1 MQNES
6 NQNIKSG
13 LEPSLETSPEP
24 HAVRLSAQF
33 KTIASVCQNSSLTVG
48 HLIEALHEKGQMLVC
63 LVFAA
68 PFLLPI
74 PLPGLSTIF
83 GAVTLL
89 AGFQVLFDRD
99 LWIPKS
105 WMDRKIP
112 AEYAQKI
119 FLKLSDWM
127 ARVEHLI
134 KPRMISF
141 SRSYVTARL
150 KGLSLIIL
158 SVLLALPMPPG
169 FNTPPALAICIL
181 TIGSIEDD
189 GYLVAFA
196 WVLTVFNIVLFA
208 AFFILGWEGL
218 MALLTI
224 QSK

>member
-1 MQNES
+1 MKNEL
-6 NQNIKSG
+6 NQNS
-13 LEPSLETSPEP
+13 EPNG
-24 HAVRLSAQF
+24 VRLSAKF
-33 KTIASVCQNSSLTVG
+33 KTIAGVCQSSSLTVG
-48 HLIEALHEKGQMLVC
+48 DLIEALHEKGQMLVC

-74 PLPGLSTIF
+74 PLPGLSTAF
-83 GAVTLL
+83 GSVTLL
-89 AGFQVLFDRD
+89 AGLQVLFNRD

-105 WMDRKIP
+105 WMQRKIP
-112 AEYAQKI
+112 PEYAQKI
-119 FLKLSDWM
+119 FLKLSVWM

-134 KPRMISF
+134 KPRMIAF

-169 FNTPPALAICIL
+169 FNAPPALAICIL

-189 GYLVAFA
+189 GYLVAFS
-196 WVLTVFNIVLFA
+196 WLLTVLNIALFS
-208 AFFILGWEGL
+208 AFFILGWEGF
-218 MALLTI
+218 MALLAI